1 MAEPS
6 GPGLLAPPK
15 SLPGGIPPPTKKE
28 IRGEDTRKPKGAI
41 PEFGK
46 FGESNVG
53 FTGVFAVKKQQR
65 RQGDDDLF
73 PEPQPMG
80 YEAPKVDTSTTKTD
94 EGPQGGCCCR
104 IL

>member
-1 MAEPS
+1 MAEQS

-15 SLPGGIPPPTKKE
+15 SLPGGIPPPTKKDIFE
-28 IRGEDTRKPKGAI
+28 EKKKPKGAI

-46 FGESNVG
+46 FGDSNVG
-53 FTGVFAVKKQQR
+53 YTGVFAVKKQQR
-65 RQGDDDLF
+65 RLGDEDLF

-80 YEAPKVDTSTTKTD
+80 TYEAPPTAAKSSNA
-94 EGPQGGCCCR
+94 QGGCCS